1 VRAVS
6 FRKIAAMDASKLAME
21 LLGGSGAI
29 NRVLSLLA
37 LLVQKYK
44 YRLKTSSTTMPAEWL
59 RKKRHSFYLLY
70 WYKHTHTDAARRT

>member
-29 NRVLSLLA
+29 NKVLSLLA
-37 LLVQKYK
+37 LLV
-44 YRLKTSSTTMPAEWL
+44 
-59 RKKRHSFYLLY
+59 
-70 WYKHTHTDAARRT
+70 